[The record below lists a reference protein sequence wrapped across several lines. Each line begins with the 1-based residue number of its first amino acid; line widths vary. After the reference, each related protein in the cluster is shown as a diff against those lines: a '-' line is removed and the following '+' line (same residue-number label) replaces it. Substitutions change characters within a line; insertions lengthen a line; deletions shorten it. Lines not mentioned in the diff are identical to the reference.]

1 MTQEFV
7 TLPREVVTQA
17 LDALEGCRVEYDYHG
32 NPVDASDQDVINART
47 VLRAALEQPQG
58 EQEPVAWI
66 SPSALEWSTRE
77 SEKVVKLTRKAQP
90 EYDFT
95 EPLYTHPQP
104 HANDKPMAEIWWD
117 DSKNC
122 DWQLKMLVEPS
133 VARGVRIPLYAGD
146 YETMS
151 VMYINQDGSFTV
163 KAPNEEIE

>member
-7 TLPREVVTQA
+7 TLPREVVEQA
-17 LDALEGCRVEYDYHG
+17 LEALWTSATPKAEE
-32 NPVDASDQDVINART
+32 AIAA
-47 VLRAALEQPQG
+47 LRAALEQPQG

-104 HANDKPMAEIWWD
+104 AQKPLTD
-117 DSKNC
+117 D
-122 DWQLKMLVEPS
+122 QVLKAVRHLYQSDLPVGMGFSDDLD
-133 VARGVRIPLYAGD
+133 VARA
-146 YETMS
+146 
-151 VMYINQDGSFTV
+151 
-163 KAPNEEIE
+163 IEAAHNIK